1 VYCIL
6 QDQLELDRQPDS
18 SDAVAS
24 QQAESKFI
32 LDEITV
38 NNPGLSCLE
47 IVSVGFLSA
56 FHKNKFVKP
65 KEQQFTSW

>member
-1 VYCIL
+1 MYCIL
-6 QDQLELDRQPDS
+6 QDQLEADHQPDS
-18 SDAVAS
+18 ADAVAS
-24 QQAESKFI
+24 QLAESKFF
-32 LDEITV
+32 LDEISV

-47 IVSVGFLSA
+47 IVSVGFLSS